1 MACALPGASFT
12 EEILRSIDGAE
23 SDIIFSS
30 RDGDIVRRKP
40 ADVYAEAAAA
50 TGAAAGAAEAAMR
63 TGHAT
68 AAGDD

>member
-12 EEILRSIDGAE
+12 EEILCSIDGAE
-23 SDIIFSS
+23 SS

-40 ADVYAEAAAA
+40 AEVYAEAAAA
-50 TGAAAGAAEAAMR
+50 AGAAAGAAEAAMR
-63 TGHAT
+63 AGHAM